1 MPSQT
6 SSPGT
11 IVNDASHGSVQ
22 WRNPG
27 NAAASDDLYA
37 DTSLAYLGPVQTN
50 YLKATN
56 FGFTIPAG
64 MTITGIKV
72 EIERKAFGPVV
83 DNRVRLVKAGVVQ
96 STDKASS
103 TPWPSTDAYVA
114 YGGDGDT
121 WGDAWAV
128 QDIND
133 SGFGVVLAATVG
145 DGVDTARPFVDHIQI
160 TVYYTESSQ
169 HVAAQSV

>member
-6 SSPGT
+6 RSPGT
-11 IVNDASHGSVQ
+11 IVDDASYGTVA

-37 DTSLAYLGPVQTN
+37 DTSLAFASPMQTH

-72 EIERKAFGPVV
+72 EIERHALNYVV
-83 DNRVRLVKAGVVQ
+83 DNRVRLVKAGAVQ

-103 TPWPSTDAYVA
+103 TPWPSADAYA
-114 YGGDGDT
+114 SYGGDGDT
-121 WGDAWAV
+121 WGAAWAV

-133 SGFGVVLAATVG
+133 SGFGVVLAATIG
-145 DGVDTARPFVDHIQI
+145 DGIDAARPFVDHIQI
-160 TVYYTESSQ
+160 TVYYAESSQ
-169 HVAAQSV
+169 HVAAQCV

>member
-6 SSPGT
+6 RSPGT
-11 IVNDASHGSVQ
+11 IVDDASYGTVT
-22 WRNPG
+22 WLNPG
-27 NAAASDDLYA
+27 NAASSDNLYA
-37 DTSLAYLGPVQTN
+37 GTALGYVGPTQTH

-72 EIERKAFGPVV
+72 EIERKALGQVV

-103 TPWPSTDAYVA
+103 TPWPSTDAYA
-114 YGGDGDT
+114 SYGGDGDT
-121 WGDAWAV
+121 WGNAWTV

-133 SGFGVVLAATVG
+133 SGFGVVLAATIG
-145 DGVDTARPFVDHIQI
+145 DGVDAARPFVDHIQI

-169 HVAAQSV
+169 HVAAQCV